1 MVIYKY
7 KNDFD
12 VYPCLRQ
19 FYKFYDTELDPYIHF
34 TQILITYPIKWSPI
48 IYIIKKKKKIERN
61 ECETAKRTDR
71 THFELSNGC
80 FDILTSISFYQS
92 LDMW

>member
-1 MVIYKY
+1 MESNNLY
-7 KNDFD
+7 N
-12 VYPCLRQ
+12 
-19 FYKFYDTELDPYIHF
+19 
-34 TQILITYPIKWSPI
+34 
-48 IYIIKKKKKIERN
+48 KKKKKIERN

>member
-1 MVIYKY
+1 MSI
-7 KNDFD
+7 
-12 VYPCLRQ
+12 L
-19 FYKFYDTELDPYIHF
+19 L
-34 TQILITYPIKWSPI
+34 QILITYPNKMESNNL
-48 IYIIKKKKKIERN
+48 YNKKKKKIERN